1 MRSDSP
7 AMYQYSVNAIPT
19 TYTDGKGNVT
29 NTYQLDREIEL
40 RNRVTETHYL
50 RPLERTSSLM
60 PGVYFV
66 YEFSPLRSIIKETHL
81 PFYELCTSLCA
92 ILGGVFTVMGMVDGI
107 IFSLAKRT
115 ASRSGSTES
124 ELIQK
129 VASKAD

>member
-1 MRSDSP
+1 M
-7 AMYQYSVNAIPT
+7 NAIPT
-19 TYTDGKGNVT
+19 TYIDGKGNVT

>member
-7 AMYQYSVNAIPT
+7 AMYQYFVNAIPT
-19 TYTDGKGNVT
+19 TYIDGKGNVT
-29 NTYQLDREIEL
+29 NTYQ
-40 RNRVTETHYL
+40 VTETHYL

>member
-1 MRSDSP
+1 
-7 AMYQYSVNAIPT
+7 MYQYFVNAIPT

-92 ILGGVFTVMGMVDGI
+92 ILGGVFTVMGMDWTEHFFG
-107 IFSLAKRT
+107 LRRRT

>member
-7 AMYQYSVNAIPT
+7 AMYQYFVNAIPT

-66 YEFSPLRSIIKETHL
+66 YEFSPLRSIIKETQ
-81 PFYELCTSLCA
+81 
-92 ILGGVFTVMGMVDGI
+92 
-107 IFSLAKRT
+107 FSEVCL
-115 ASRSGSTES
+115 RSWEWWTES
-124 ELIQK
+124 FFRLRRGRRVEVGQQ
-129 VASKAD
+129 SQN